1 MVIKC
6 YFKYICLASRKSY
19 YSTPPFLPSP
29 PTPHYPSPRTTTP
42 PAPLPKGAGLRQG
55 SLVSNT
61 TIIRDTCNAQIL
73 QTLSAV
79 KTEGSPP
86 PTFPLLPSPPLTI
99 PQKLAE
105 FSSATE
111 AHLYTREPSMILLF
125 HNLHFTQN
133 LYKTQHHSKKKQHAP
148 PRTTQKSKF
157 APSAQPQLF
166 IIHYSLFIIHYTAP
180 HKKTEQTLAR
190 SA

>member
-29 PTPHYPSPRTTTP
+29 PTPHHPSPSTTTCL
-42 PAPLPKGAGLRQG
+42 AYERSVGFASLQNSGRSTSGILARPLPKGAGLRQG

-61 TIIRDTCNAQIL
+61 TIIRDTRNVQIS

-86 PTFPLLPSPPLTI
+86 RLSPLPQTPPTPHYPS
-99 PQKLAE
+99 
-105 FSSATE
+105 
-111 AHLYTREPSMILLF
+111 
-125 HNLHFTQN
+125 
-133 LYKTQHHSKKKQHAP
+133 
-148 PRTTQKSKF
+148 PRTTQNPNLPP
-157 APSAQPQLF
+157 AAVTT
-166 IIHYSLFIIHYTAP
+166 IIHHSLFIKQKVRAFSDNGPRYKI
-180 HKKTEQTLAR
+180 
-190 SA
+190 

>member
-6 YFKYICLASRKSY
+6 CFKYICLASHKSY
-19 YSTPPFLPSP
+19 YTLHHFCHHLQPL
-29 PTPHYPSPRTTTP
+29 TIPRP
-42 PAPLPKGAGLRQG
+42 APYLAPLPKGAGLRQG

-133 LYKTQHHSKKKQHAP
+133 LYKPQYHSK
-148 PRTTQKSKF
+148 
-157 APSAQPQLF
+157 
-166 IIHYSLFIIHYTAP
+166 
-180 HKKTEQTLAR
+180 
-190 SA
+190 